1 MLERTWGW
9 RGGLEDG
16 IDRTSKVVY
25 EDNEH
30 PMTMPLDDLY
40 RVAEDLGI
48 DVSIYLLLGLIVL

>member
-1 MLERTWGW
+1 M
-9 RGGLEDG
+9 EDG